1 MNNKQLKGLS
11 KLLVLTF
18 FIIAILIG
26 GVMASL
32 SVLKEE
38 AVNANIRLVKLQ
50 ANTFSENLGQTINT
64 LDLLLSSLTSILS
77 IPEEKESL
85 DEKLDAILRNNPH
98 IRSLNL
104 LENNRVVLSS
114 NPKNLK
120 AVLTL
125 QEFYPKPFFN
135 QSILR
140 VGTVFIG
147 RDLYEASSSL
157 HKEEESIAH
166 LNQPTFIP
174 IAKKI
179 LLNDKEYHLVVA
191 LNPDYFINAYSSKLE
206 AHTFV
211 DILRL
216 DDTMLAT
223 SQENIKL
230 CVKCETNVILLNSKE
245 QSNASGITL
254 LHNERYIIAYSL
266 THNYPFNISVRTK
279 YEESLKG
286 WENKRYDFFVITTA
300 IVIVCVVLVLFL
312 LFLYTSKHKEEI
324 NRHKLQIKNQK
335 KFQVLFE
342 NNHFFSAIISID
354 GTIKEINQQALNMLN
369 QHHDNIVNT
378 IFWNLFCFNQE
389 DKQWLETTVL
399 NYEKH
404 QNIFKELTITNGNN
418 GTLIIEL
425 VIFPIELDG
434 TMELM
439 LLASDITQ
447 RKKYEYKIKEAY
459 TVFQN
464 THDGIVVTDQNAN
477 IINANKSFELCSGY
491 ALKEVLNK
499 NANILKSGLHDADF
513 YALFWEKLQKEGFWE
528 GELINKKKNGELWSE
543 WLTINAVY
551 DENGEVKNYIG
562 VFHDTTTQKKHEK
575 ELKEKEDILMQQSK
589 MASMGEMIEN
599 IAHQW
604 RQPLSVISTIA
615 TGIQLKYEYGIFD
628 EKEVL
633 EELKSINTSAQY
645 LSHTIDDFRNFLI
658 KTKVKK
664 IFKLSSAV
672 QKALNIVQSK
682 FKNREIEIIKNLEN
696 LECNGFENEL
706 IQVFLNLLNNS
717 KDAFENTHIED
728 KYIFIDAYEEKGKII
743 IFFKDSA
750 GGIPQEVMGKIF
762 DPYFTTKHQSQ
773 GTGIGLYM
781 SKQIITNHLE
791 GELSVSN
798 TMFEYNGK
806 NHLGACFKIVLNP

>member
-1 MNNKQLKGLS
+1 MS

-18 FIIAILIG
+18 FIIIILIG

-50 ANTFSENLGQTINT
+50 ANTFSENLTQTINT
-64 LDLLLSSLTSILS
+64 LDVLFNSLTSILS
-77 IPEEKESL
+77 IPQEQKSLEEQ
-85 DEKLDAILRNNPH
+85 LDAILKNNPH

-104 LENNRVVLSS
+104 LEKNRIVLSS
-114 NPKNLK
+114 NPKN
-120 AVLTL
+120 VNVTL
-125 QEFYPKPFFN
+125 NIQEFYPQPFFN
-135 QSILR
+135 QSLLR

-147 RDLYEASSSL
+147 RDFYDT
-157 HKEEESIAH
+157 KEHDTTLSAR
-166 LNQPTFIP
+166 LTQPTFIP
-174 IAKKI
+174 IIKKI
-179 LLNDKEYHLVVA
+179 LLETKEYHILVA
-191 LNPDYFINAYSSKLE
+191 LNPDYFINAYASKLE
-206 AHTFV
+206 PHTFV

-216 DDTMLAT
+216 DDTLLAT
-223 SQENIKL
+223 SQENLKL
-230 CVKCETNVILLNSKE
+230 CVKCETNAILLNSKE
-245 QSNASGITL
+245 QNSASGITL
-254 LHNERYIIAYSL
+254 LHEEKYIIAYSL

-286 WENKRYDFFVITTA
+286 WENKRYDFFIITTA
-300 IVIVCVVLVLFL
+300 IVIVCVILVLFL

-324 NRHKLQIKNQK
+324 KRHKQQIKNQK

-342 NNHFFSAIISID
+342 NNHFLSAIVNCE
-354 GTIKEINQQALNMLN
+354 GTIKEINHHALQMLK
-369 QHHDNIVNT
+369 QKYEEVINT
-378 IFWNLFCFNQE
+378 TFWNLFCFTQE
-389 DKQWLETTVL
+389 DKQWLENTIL
-399 NYEKH
+399 NYEKN
-404 QNIFKELTITNGNN
+404 QKIFKELTLTNGDKE
-418 GTLIIEL
+418 TLIVEL
-425 VIFPIELDG
+425 MIFPIEVDDNK
-434 TMELM
+434 ELV

-447 RKKYEYKIKEAY
+447 RKQYEYTIKEAY

-464 THDGIVVTDQNAN
+464 THDGILVTDKHAN
-477 IINANKSFELCSGY
+477 IINANKAFERCSGFT
-491 ALKEVLNK
+491 LNEVFNH
-499 NANILKSGLHDADF
+499 NPNILKSGLHDADF
-513 YALFWEKLQKEGFWE
+513 YAIFWEKLKNDGFWE
-528 GELINKKKNGELWSE
+528 GELINKKKNGEFWSE

-551 DENGEVKNYIG
+551 DENHEIKNYIG
-562 VFHDTTTQKKHEK
+562 VFHDTTAQKNHER

-615 TGIQLKYEYGIFD
+615 TGIQLKHEYGIFD

-658 KTKVKK
+658 KTKIKK

-672 QKALNIVQSK
+672 DKALNIIQSK
-682 FKNREIEIIKNLEN
+682 FKNREIEVIKNMEN

-717 KDAFENTHIED
+717 KDAFENTQIED
-728 KYIFIDAYEEKGKII
+728 KYIFIDAYEENGKII
-743 IFFKDSA
+743 IFFKDTA
-750 GGIPQEVMGKIF
+750 GGISPEVIGKIF
-762 DPYFTTKHQSQ
+762 DPYFTTKHATQ

-781 SKQIITNHLE
+781 SKQIISNHLD
-791 GELSVSN
+791 GILTVSN
-798 TMFEYNGK
+798 TMFEYKGK
-806 NHLGACFKIVLNP
+806 KHMGACFKIVLTP